1 MTRIEL
7 IATDGTVQRKILWID
22 AKPNGIYYSFC
33 ERERDKHM
41 SYHSDGKMF
50 ETVDGIVKQI
60 GERSPLIGFK
70 GRMDMITFGFVN
82 NLTQVRGVGLD
93 YNLGRVDAA
102 IYLDMRTYVNEGTS
116 MNCTIELLEPDCW
129 DLLKGIG
136 QYRGLRQVHVFTSY
150 NPWILIRI
158 QVV

>member
-1 MTRIEL
+1 
-7 IATDGTVQRKILWID
+7 
-22 AKPNGIYYSFC
+22 
-33 ERERDKHM
+33 
-41 SYHSDGKMF
+41 
-50 ETVDGIVKQI
+50 
-60 GERSPLIGFK
+60 
-70 GRMDMITFGFVN
+70 MDMITFGFVN

-136 QYRGLRQVHVFTSY
+136 QYRGLRQVQVFTSY